1 MRCSTW
7 HATPS
12 LPLTAFMLFCMQ
24 LTAQLREAE
33 AASEQQ
39 KALNQELSAVVQDLE
54 DEQARTKAKLDKYR
68 HR

>member
-1 MRCSTW
+1 
-7 HATPS
+7 
-12 LPLTAFMLFCMQ
+12 MLFCMQ

>member
-1 MRCSTW
+1 MI
-7 HATPS
+7 A
-12 LPLTAFMLFCMQ
+12 CMQ

-54 DEQARTKAKLDKYR
+54 DEQARMRTKLDKYK